1 MRCAQAE
8 NYVCWVPP
16 PHVWSLYLT
25 EIGPRDT
32 VALKGAVSL
41 AEVPAALFV
50 IGRRHGRRITVRE
63 PILWDTH
70 QFTTRFNYI
79 DKTEMLFRR

>member
-8 NYVCWVPP
+8 NDVCWVLP
-16 PHVWSLYLT
+16 PHFWSSYLT
-25 EIGPRDT
+25 VIGPRDT

-41 AEVPAALFV
+41 AEVPTALFV
-50 IGRRHGRRITVRE
+50 IGCRHGRRITVRE

-70 QFTTRFNYI
+70 QFTAWFIYI
-79 DKTEMLFRR
+79 DKMEMLF